1 MEHLSEHIESS
12 IVTLL
17 EGLDLDISI
26 DYKIQ
31 EDSEYKNYIG
41 SFVNVELKTKATLKG
56 KITEA
61 GDKDM
66 VIQYNVVDTK
76 TKQKTPTSKTVKFI
90 SIKSARVFDEQSSV
104 LEPDK
109 MKQIIGSKTSAFKSI
124 TQIINKWAS
133 SPNAPS
139 KDKVRFYMEKMVES
153 GDKALQFLYK
163 ALSHDIDFEAVEL
176 HKRQNAIQAKPVI
189 LEAIYELD
197 SSIKEIREKL
207 QSDDM
212 TLTEREFRLGYPE
225 RFAKGEFYAPK
236 NYFNDWYDEEKD
248 AVKICPFGSS
258 GTLVCLED
266 LNVILPK
273 TPRLK
278 KDILFSDLPKKEQ
291 YWRRPEIPDQITP
304 DNQDQWD
311 AFIKE
316 EFRRRREGIW
326 FMNDG
331 EPVYLTGNH
340 YFALTHCKM
349 LDTGSYMDFRYA
361 QLDIFYHLQACLI
374 DPRCL
379 GQLFV
384 KSRRTGFTYIILC
397 CFLND
402 ITSFRNKNF
411 GITSK
416 SDSDASKA
424 FLKFRYMLLNL
435 PFYFIPLIKGKMDSP
450 KEFEFSSPVVNTR
463 ENKKKRAF
471 VMDDYLNNFIDYEP
485 TKNDSYDGQAL
496 FRYLGDEAGKWKKPN
511 DYIQHFGQI
520 SPTMNQGGRV
530 VGKAFIGSTVGAMN
544 QGGAQFKELYKSS
557 DVKDRNPVTQMT
569 ASGLYRFFLAAQFNM
584 EEFTDKYGRC
594 HTTKP
599 KDKILN
605 VAGKVIR
612 VGSVE
617 YLEGQ
622 EEMKR
627 KISDKALNEQ
637 YRAYPRTVEYAF
649 RDEASSCVFNIT
661 KIYDQIDYN
670 DKLDE
675 TQKYI
680 VGNFEWVNEK
690 DGDVFF
696 APNPD
701 GRFKVHWLPSIA
713 DGTQGLANR
722 VEKKGDRYF
731 PMNTNCVRGG
741 CDPFSLK
748 STHGKGSK
756 GAIHG
761 KTVMFPEGGAPS
773 NTWCFEYIARPA
785 DETVFFEDVIKVCRY
800 YGMPILIE
808 SNRIDLLRHMRNRG
822 YRPFAMD
829 RLDKPKDKLNENEKE
844 YGGQVMSSKD
854 ILDSHMNGIGQ
865 WIEQYAGVAI
875 GNDFRPD
882 GEMGSMPFTETLV
895 DWSNFDPDNRTE
907 FDATISSGLC
917 IMACSTEK
925 YQGVK
930 KGRTKKSVTFV
941 KKYNI
946 SGDIGKNLS

>member
-1 MEHLSEHIESS
+1 MNNLSEHIESS

-31 EDSEYKNYIG
+31 EESEYKNYID
-41 SFVNVELKTKATLKG
+41 SSINIELKTKSTLKG
-56 KITEA
+56 KIVEVGEKELT
-61 GDKDM
+61 
-66 VIQYNVVDTK
+66 IQYSVADTK
-76 TKQKTPTSKTVKFI
+76 TKQKTQTKKTVKFT
-90 SIKSARVFDEQSSV
+90 SIKSARVFDDKSSI

-109 MKQIIGSKTSAFKSI
+109 MRAIIGSKTSAFKSI
-124 TQIINKWAS
+124 ATIINRWAS

-139 KDKVRFYMEKMVES
+139 KEKVRFYMEKMVES
-153 GDKALQFLYK
+153 GDKAIQFLYK

-176 HKRQNAIQAKPVI
+176 HKRQNAILAKPVI

-197 SSIKEIREKL
+197 SNIKEIKEKL
-207 QSDDM
+207 QNDDM
-212 TLTEREFRLGYPE
+212 TMVEREFRLGYPE
-225 RFAKGEFYAPK
+225 RFAKGEFYSPK
-236 NYFNDWYDEEKD
+236 SYFNDWYDEEKD

-258 GTLVCLED
+258 GTMVCLED

-291 YWRRPEIPDQITP
+291 YWRRPEIPDTITP
-304 DNQDQWD
+304 ENQDEWD
-311 AFIKE
+311 SFIKE

-326 FMNDG
+326 FMNNG
-331 EPVYLTGNH
+331 EAVYLTGNH

-349 LDTGSYMDFRYA
+349 LDTGGYMDFRYA
-361 QLDIFYHLQACLI
+361 QLDIFYHIQACLI
-374 DPRCL
+374 DSRCL

-384 KSRRTGFTYIILC
+384 KSRRTGFTYIVLC

-416 SDSDASKA
+416 SDNDASKA

-435 PFYFIPLIKGKMDSP
+435 PFYFIPLIKGKVDSP
-450 KEFEFSSPVVNTR
+450 KEFQFGAPMVNTR
-463 ENKKKRAF
+463 EIKKARKF
-471 VMDDYLNNFIDYEP
+471 GLDDYLNNFIDYEP

-496 FRYLGDEAGKWKKPN
+496 FRYLGDEAGKWKKPM
-511 DYIQHFGQI
+511 DYTQHFGQI
-520 SPTMNQGGRV
+520 SPTMNQGGRI
-530 VGKAFIGSTVGAMN
+530 VGKAFIGSTVGAMS
-544 QGGAQFKELYKSS
+544 QGGSQFKELYKSS
-557 DVKDRNPVTQMT
+557 DVRERNTVTQMT

-584 EEFTDKYGRC
+584 EEFTDKYGKC
-594 HTTKP
+594 HTERP
-599 KDKILN
+599 KVPTYN
-605 VAGKVIR
+605 VAGKLIR
-612 VGSVE
+612 VGSIE

-622 EEMKR
+622 EDMKR
-627 KISDKALNEQ
+627 KVSDKALNEQ

-649 RDEASSCVFNIT
+649 RDEANECVFNIT
-661 KIYDQIDYN
+661 KIYDQIDHN

-675 TQKYI
+675 NQKYI

-696 APNPD
+696 APNPK
-701 GRFKVHWLPSIA
+701 GRFKVAWLPSIA

-722 VEKKGDRYF
+722 VQKKGDKFY
-731 PMNTNCVRGG
+731 PLNTNCVRGG

-773 NTWCFEYIARPA
+773 NTWCFEYIARPQ
-785 DETVFFEDVIKVCRY
+785 DETIFFEDVIKVIRY
-800 YGMPILIE
+800 YGMLILIE

-822 YRPFAMD
+822 YRHFAMD
-829 RLDKPKDKLNENEKE
+829 RLDKPKDKLNANEIE

-854 ILDSHMNGIGQ
+854 ILDSHMNGIGVH
-865 WIEQYAGVAI
+865 IEQYVGVAS

-917 IMACSTEK
+917 LMACSTEK
-925 YQGVK
+925 YQPPK
-930 KGRTKKSVTFV
+930 KERAKKSCTFV

-946 SGDIGKNLS
+946 SGDIGKKI